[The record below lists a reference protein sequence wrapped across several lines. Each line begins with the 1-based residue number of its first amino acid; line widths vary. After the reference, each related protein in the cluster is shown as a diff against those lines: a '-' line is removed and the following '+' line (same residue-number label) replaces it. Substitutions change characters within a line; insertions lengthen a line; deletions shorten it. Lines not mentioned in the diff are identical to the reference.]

1 MYSFTARLVLLYAM
15 VSAWPGPLAVGA
27 ETQAD
32 DYPKRPVRFVVPFP
46 PGGGDTVARII
57 GQKLTEQLGQQF
69 VIDNRPG
76 AASTVG
82 TAVVANAANDGYTIL
97 FATSALAITAAI
109 YSKLPYDT
117 VNDFSPVGAVA
128 SAPLLLVAHPSVPA
142 NNVKE
147 LIALAKAKPDGLNY
161 ASNGSGS
168 ITYLA
173 VEMLKSMAGV
183 RLTEI
188 TYKGAGPSLTALLS
202 GEVQLMI
209 APLGPSLPYV
219 RAGRLKALGVPNAK
233 RSALFPDLPTIA
245 EAGFPGYEALNW
257 YGVLVPRGTPQ
268 HVVKLLN
275 QQIVTALNNQDV
287 RERFSTLGYEPTP
300 STPTEFGSYIRA
312 EIQKWARV
320 IKDAGVR
327 PN

>member
-1 MYSFTARLVLLYAM
+1 M
-15 VSAWPGPLAVGA
+15 
-27 ETQAD
+27 
-32 DYPKRPVRFVVPFP
+32 
-46 PGGGDTVARII
+46 ARII
-57 GQKLTEQLGQQF
+57 GQKLTDQLGQQF

-76 AASTVG
+76 AASTIG

-97 FATSALAITAAI
+97 FATSAVAITAAI
-109 YSKLPYDT
+109 YSKLPYNT
-117 VNDFSPVGAVA
+117 VKDFSPVGAVA
-128 SAPLLLVAHPSVPA
+128 AAPLLLVAHPSVPA

-147 LIALAKAKPDGLNY
+147 LIALAKANPGALNY

-173 VEMLKSMAGV
+173 VELLKSMAGV
-183 RLTEI
+183 RFTEV
-188 TYKGAGPSLTALLS
+188 TYKGAGPSLTALLG

-219 RAGRLKALGVPNAK
+219 RAGRLKALGMPNAK

-245 EAGFPGYEALNW
+245 ESGFPGYEALNW
-257 YGVLVPRGTPQ
+257 YGVLAPRGTPQ

-275 QQIVTALNNQDV
+275 HQIVTALNNHDV

-300 STPTEFGSYIRA
+300 STPDEFGSYIRA